1 VKHGLKLI
9 AYFASIT
16 LLAACASQ
24 RVAQPLAPDSEK
36 QAAVAAYSNCLIPYA
51 KRLDDGR
58 SDAKTIAQA
67 MRGAC
72 PKESA
77 ALYETSSR
85 GENDA
90 VKEMMRQRFG
100 SLQDDLALKVVL
112 DVRRSQIK

>member
-1 VKHGLKLI
+1 MKQRLVI
-9 AYFASIT
+9 VASIAI
-16 LLAACASQ
+16 LAGCA
-24 RVAQPLAPDSEK
+24 AQPTTQPAASNVEK
-36 QAAVAAYSNCLIPYA
+36 RAAVAAYSNCLIPYA
-51 KRLDDGR
+51 KNLDDGR

-72 PKESA
+72 AKESA

-100 SLQDDLALKVVL
+100 SLKDDLALKVVL
-112 DVRRSQIK
+112 DVRHSQIK

>member
-1 VKHGLKLI
+1 VKHGLI
-9 AYFASIT
+9 IVASLSI
-16 LLAACASQ
+16 LGGCAAQ
-24 RVAQPLAPDSEK
+24 RVTQPPASDNEK
-36 QAAVAAYSNCLIPYA
+36 QSAVAAYSNCLIPYA

-77 ALYETSSR
+77 SLYETSSR

-90 VKEMMRQRFG
+90 VKEMMRQHFG

-112 DVRRSQIK
+112 DVRHSQIK

>member
-1 VKHGLKLI
+1 MKKSLTI
-9 AYFASIT
+9 ATSVAILVGCAAQQVTQPGASD
-16 LLAACASQ
+16 
-24 RVAQPLAPDSEK
+24 VEK
-36 QAAVAAYSNCLIPYA
+36 RSAVAAYSNCLIPYA
-51 KRLDDGR
+51 KNLDDGR

-72 PKESA
+72 PRESA

-112 DVRRSQIK
+112 DVRHSQIK